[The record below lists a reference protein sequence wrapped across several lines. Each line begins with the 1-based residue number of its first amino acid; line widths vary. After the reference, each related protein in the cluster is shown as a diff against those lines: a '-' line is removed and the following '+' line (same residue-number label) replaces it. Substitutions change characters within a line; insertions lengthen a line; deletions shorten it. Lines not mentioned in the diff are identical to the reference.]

1 MPWVDGIWQLHVP
14 PSVLQWHAEADE
26 AYPGTPRSAGNC
38 SDVDPAL
45 GVFVEVTL
53 IKVLTGDETA
63 SSDSSRP
70 PLMEDYQYET
80 YIFKR
85 MMLDRQLIRET
96 FASWATFRAIDDSA

>member
-1 MPWVDGIWQLHVP
+1 MDSENDDETASSDCSCP
-14 PSVLQWHAEADE
+14 PLTSSSQ
-26 AYPGTPRSAGNC
+26 
-38 SDVDPAL
+38 SD
-45 GVFVEVTL
+45 
-53 IKVLTGDETA
+53 DETA

-70 PLMEDYQYET
+70 PFMEDYQYETYIFKLMGDYQYET

>member
-1 MPWVDGIWQLHVP
+1 MDSENDDETASSDCSCP
-14 PSVLQWHAEADE
+14 PLTSSSQ
-26 AYPGTPRSAGNC
+26 
-38 SDVDPAL
+38 SD
-45 GVFVEVTL
+45 
-53 IKVLTGDETA
+53 DETA

-70 PLMEDYQYET
+70 PLMEDYQYETYIFKLMGDYQYET

>member
-1 MPWVDGIWQLHVP
+1 MDSENDDETASSDCSCP
-14 PSVLQWHAEADE
+14 PLTSSSQ
-26 AYPGTPRSAGNC
+26 
-38 SDVDPAL
+38 SD
-45 GVFVEVTL
+45 
-53 IKVLTGDETA
+53 DETA

-70 PLMEDYQYET
+70 PCMEDYQYETYIFKLMGDYQYET